1 MPKLILLLFLVAI
14 AFVAPHFL
22 RATAVP
28 AVGATAPDFTLT
40 SQHGKP
46 VTLSQYRGKWVALY
60 FCPEDVTGADPAGA
74 TELRARPAEVR
85 RRQCGCAR
93 GSVQNVNS
101 SQQLAGD
108 ESAAFQLLSDPE
120 KKVIEKYGSV
130 DNFAIGTT
138 AARSNFLIN
147 PQGRIMDEFVGVDP
161 GKHSQQVLAKL
172 AGQESK

>member
-46 VTLSQYRGKWVALY
+46 VTLSQYRGKWVVLY
-60 FCPEDVTGADPAGA
+60 FYPEDTTGADPAEQRNFERDQSKYAAANAVVLG
-74 TELRARPAEVR
+74 V
-85 RRQCGCAR
+85 
-93 GSVQNVNS
+93 SVQNVNS
-101 SQQLAGD
+101 SQQLAG
-108 ESAAFQLLSDPE
+108 EENAAFQLLSDPE
-120 KKVIEKYGSV
+120 KKVIAKYGSV

-147 PQGRIMDEFVGVDP
+147 PQGRIVDEFVGVDP